1 MSELILPAATLFR
14 FNSGMLSLVLEDLSQ
29 EDAVRRWKNGEGSS
43 ISYLTGHLMSS
54 RIGLLKTLGAESE
67 NPYKELFG
75 AGAGSRD
82 GAAYPPV
89 SQLKT
94 EWDVLAETFHAALE
108 AWHESYHIGQVGIMR
123 TEMGYTSMRQVLYAA
138 RTGQAD

>member
-1 MSELILPAATLFR
+1 
-14 FNSGMLSLVLEDLSQ
+14 
-29 EDAVRRWKNGEGSS
+29 
-43 ISYLTGHLMSS
+43 MSS

-108 AWHESYHIGQVGIMR
+108 GLTDDDVLADGDGSFPIPDNTIRGNLTFIAWHESYHIGQVGIMR